1 MSYLP
6 MFAQRVLS
14 QAPELNGELSP
25 AEVAM
30 IPEANARPWKPK
42 GLPVAEID
50 ASLRFGTEEIAVTL
64 AVWGKFHAYH
74 AGGHEPG
81 ERAYEP
87 DDEAGFEVEAILM
100 GEVDVM
106 AELGQA
112 GEDAVAAYCMENCE
126 PESDYCED
134 RR

>member
-14 QAPELNGELSP
+14 APELNGDLSP
-25 AEVAM
+25 AEREFAT
-30 IPEANARPWKPK
+30 EANARPWKPT

-50 ASLRFGTEEIAVTL
+50 CTLKIGSNEIAVTL
-64 AVWGKFHAYH
+64 AVWGTFHAAH
-74 AGGHEPG
+74 KGGHEPG

-87 DDEAGFEVEAILM
+87 DDPAHFEVEAIHL
-100 GEVDVM
+100 GDVDVM
-106 AELGQA
+106 AELGQE